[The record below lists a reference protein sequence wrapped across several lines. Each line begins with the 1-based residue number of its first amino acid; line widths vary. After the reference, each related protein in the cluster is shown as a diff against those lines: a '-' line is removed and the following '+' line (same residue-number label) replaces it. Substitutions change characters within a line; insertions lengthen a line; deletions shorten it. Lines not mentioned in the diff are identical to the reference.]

1 MIAYHMWHFMQSYH
15 KFYILYQYIDIIDKL
30 YIYIHLLYICIRIM
44 QHRHFKSLM
53 SIPVM
58 TGASCHGC
66 DATAFLCNVF
76 LCETLETCNEVP

>member
-1 MIAYHMWHFMQSYH
+1 
-15 KFYILYQYIDIIDKL
+15 
-30 YIYIHLLYICIRIM
+30 M